1 MMWTSSCSFFFFFFV
16 VVLCRTARRTVRRSS
31 VPTACNSSSSYTD
44 KLLATTT
51 TRPTPN
57 HARHATPTPATPTPR
72 VSRSAENASCVC
84 SENAFSFSFTSLP
97 PLFVRC
103 TFCVVIFFLSLSFS
117 HLAPRTV
124 SLPSFLFS
132 GSSFFLGLHRVT

>member
-72 VSRSAENASCVC
+72 ASRSAENAFCVC
-84 SENAFSFSFTSLP
+84 SENAFWMYLP
-97 PLFVRC
+97 C
-103 TFCVVIFFLSLSFS
+103 CYFFLSLSLS

-124 SLPSFLFS
+124 SLPSFLE
-132 GSSFFLGLHRVT
+132 GLCFFLGLLRVTRIER

>member
-72 VSRSAENASCVC
+72 APRSTENASLLCVFRKRLFDVPSAC
-84 SENAFSFSFTSLP
+84 CYFSLS
-97 PLFVRC
+97 
-103 TFCVVIFFLSLSFS
+103 LSLSFS
-117 HLAPRTV
+117 SGSSYR
-124 SLPSFLFS
+124 LPSFLFS
-132 GSSFFLGLHRVT
+132 GSSFFLGFRGRGRVT